1 MSDPTPC
8 AIRSRDDDEPLG
20 ATASRVDEWVL
31 YRRDGAWGRQA
42 LTESG
47 LPEPVGALL
56 RATDRRPRTK
66 AVLIRRT
73 VASDGGPIAVVR
85 ARSTVGDERIEH
97 HELGPDGESVGPETL
112 DDAHALVNEVT
123 ELVDRPPAP
132 WTTADDLLLAVC
144 TNGRHDQ
151 CCANLGRPL
160 VRALRA
166 IDEPVWECSHIG
178 GDRFAGNVLVLP
190 HGLYFGRVT
199 PEALEGFLAD
209 LHAGLLPMEQYRGRS
224 ALSMPAQAAE
234 IAVRREVGERGIDA
248 LTGWRLQTTGEGR
261 WQVEIDLAGAT
272 YAVAVHRDAD
282 VRPRLLTCDA
292 DHPSPPR
299 QFVCGQ
305 VERID
310 R

>member
-1 MSDPTPC
+1 MSDPPPC

-66 AVLIRRT
+66 AVLVRRT

-97 HELGPDGESVGPETL
+97 HALDPDGESVERQTL
-112 DDAHALVNEVT
+112 APQALVDEVT
-123 ELVDRPPAP
+123 ALVDRPPAP
-132 WTTADDLLLAVC
+132 WTPGDPLLLAVC

-166 IDEPVWECSHIG
+166 LDEPVWECSHIG

-209 LHAGLLPMEQYRGRS
+209 LHAGLLPMDHYRGRS

-234 IAVRREVGERGIDA
+234 IAVRREVGEHAVDA
-248 LTGWRLQTTGEGR
+248 LTGWRLQATGEGR
-261 WQVEIDLAGAT
+261 WHVAIDLAGAT
-272 YAVAVHRDAD
+272 YAVAVRRASD
-282 VRPRLLTCDA
+282 VTPRLLTCDA

-305 VERID
+305 VERTD